1 MSAEISLGYIVSSS
15 STWARLEPMCYEI
28 KTNKKAVLHSII

>member
-1 MSAEISLGYIVSSS
+1 MSAETNLGYIVSSS
-15 STWARLEPMCYEI
+15 STWSRLEPMCYEI